1 MPVFGDG
8 KNFQFL
14 VQSFTPACGGEEGGG
29 VGEEGGGWGVKEPDD
44 TCPAKGRRRHRLAR
58 VVLDVGGVQI
68 KHVSQLPCALLYTF
82 YTLDISCNN
91 LDEWK

>member
-29 VGEEGGGWGVKEPDD
+29 EGEEGEGRGEGGVDGGE
-44 TCPAKGRRRHRLAR
+44 GG
-58 VVLDVGGVQI
+58 VGGVGGGGEHDRYEPWI
-68 KHVSQLPCALLYTF
+68 GALKEHLKSLTTRVQPRAGGATAWHKLF
-82 YTLDISCNN
+82 
-91 LDEWK
+91 